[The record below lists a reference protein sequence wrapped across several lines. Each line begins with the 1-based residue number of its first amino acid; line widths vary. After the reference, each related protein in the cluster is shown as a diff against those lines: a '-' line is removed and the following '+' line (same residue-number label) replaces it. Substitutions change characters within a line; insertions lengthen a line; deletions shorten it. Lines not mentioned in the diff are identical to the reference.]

1 MYFLTQTIILS
12 SFFIFL
18 HQCILECFEN
28 KAVEKVMY
36 KMCVYK
42 DCSPEIMKYVHVCP
56 DYFILIGLPLKSFA
70 SPFSLLC
77 VSHFPVLITI
87 TVWTSVEFR
96 CETFAS
102 LWRIKHAM
110 SWPFV
115 CRAFHSTGRKH
126 RPKKFWEN
134 VIFCYLKGKKKSE
147 KTKHIIQIRFWF
159 SRLFFSALLWFL
171 SVLLNFLGFC
181 PWGRKWLLKT
191 TWLFIFRF

>member
-70 SPFSLLC
+70 SPSL
-77 VSHFPVLITI
+77 FPVSP
-87 TVWTSVEFR
+87 TSLSSLQSLFGLQWNFDAKPLPR
-96 CETFAS
+96 CGELNMPCPDLLSAE
-102 LWRIKHAM
+102 
-110 SWPFV
+110 PFIPL
-115 CRAFHSTGRKH
+115 AG
-126 RPKKFWEN
+126 N
-134 VIFCYLKGKKKSE
+134 IGLKNSE
-147 KTKHIIQIRFWF
+147 KKLF
-159 SRLFFSALLWFL
+159 S
-171 SVLLNFLGFC
+171 V
-181 PWGRKWLLKT
+181 
-191 TWLFIFRF
+191 I

>member
-70 SPFSLLC
+70 SPLSLPC

-134 VIFCYLKGKKKSE
+134 VIFCYLKGKKSRKN
-147 KTKHIIQIRFWF
+147 KTHHPDQVLIQQVV
-159 SRLFFSALLWFL
+159 FFRSALVPVSVVKFPRIL
-171 SVLLNFLGFC
+171 SLREEMTIKDHLAVHF
-181 PWGRKWLLKT
+181 
-191 TWLFIFRF
+191 